1 MSNEDQY
8 LLYQQLAKE
17 YEIFRCDTAIYYANG
32 RLALAEEIGNIH
44 WIQESKFQ
52 VATVLAKACM
62 FEKAISLLQTVDKS
76 SLTPQQLFFI
86 IKTFRDTYIYYSEFY
101 QEGYEMN
108 DISRLRAFTRIP
120 YSWCLPMHSFD
131 HVIPLGTHYIEVNEL
146 KRI

>member
-1 MSNEDQY
+1 MPGILWILYWLNRPYYSAGRVLYEKKVNYINNLAFKLSVAALSNEDQY

-86 IKTFRDTYIYYSEFY
+86 IKRSGILIFIILS
-101 QEGYEMN
+101 
-108 DISRLRAFTRIP
+108 FTRRD
-120 YSWCLPMHSFD
+120 M
-131 HVIPLGTHYIEVNEL
+131 
-146 KRI
+146 R